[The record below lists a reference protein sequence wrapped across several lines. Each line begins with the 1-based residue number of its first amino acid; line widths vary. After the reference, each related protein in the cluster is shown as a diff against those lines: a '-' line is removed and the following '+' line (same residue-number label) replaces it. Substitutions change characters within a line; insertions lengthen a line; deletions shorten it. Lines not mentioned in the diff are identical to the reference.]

1 MQGPRWFALSLKMNL
16 QLNCI
21 RFLKVGIY
29 DTLKPGNYKV
39 LDLCL
44 PNFFGNSA
52 EVNAPFADVKS
63 AFHNSIS
70 KG

>member
-1 MQGPRWFALSLKMNL
+1 MICSLIKDEFAIKLHS
-16 QLNCI
+16 I
-21 RFLKVGIY
+21 
-29 DTLKPGNYKV
+29 KPGNYKV